1 MEVKMMIE
9 IYNKEDVIIPFE
21 NIGDDEIENWTE
33 EVVTD
38 IVNATIIKK
47 WRY

>member
-1 MEVKMMIE
+1 MIE